1 MEVTVQDK
9 ENFTKELEVVIPQT
23 EVEKRLDEAYKR
35 IKKDA
40 FVPGFRKGKVP
51 LTILKFHFGK
61 AVEAEVKEKMLE
73 EFYREA
79 VEKEGLQVIGS
90 PKFEE
95 IGFQEGEPFKFKALV
110 EVIPPVELG
119 EYKGIEVEVEKIEVT
134 EEDVE
139 AIVEMKKEEMAQFQS
154 TERPAKKGDAILV
167 DVTIEKEGNIIQTA
181 KELKITLGE
190 EVLPHE
196 VENAIAGMR
205 KGEEKKVKVKEEGLD
220 YLVKL
225 KDVQEKRLIVL
236 DESTLK
242 SLGGFKTLD
251 ELKEKIREELE
262 ELARTRGEELLEN
275 RILEKIIENSK
286 VEVPPTLI
294 KKMSEYYRLGISNLE
309 DEKAKEM
316 ATQEIK
322 KLLIIEEIAKKEGLQ
337 VTDEEL
343 DKKRKQIMEEG
354 TTEEKRRW
362 LPEERK
368 EDLREHLLRE
378 KVMEFLKK
386 NSKKKTKRKLILT
399 PEEARELSKKKE
411 VWKKEKGIIV
421 PKG

>member
-1 MEVTVQDK
+1 
-9 ENFTKELEVVIPQT
+9 
-23 EVEKRLDEAYKR
+23 
-35 IKKDA
+35 
-40 FVPGFRKGKVP
+40 
-51 LTILKFHFGK
+51 
-61 AVEAEVKEKMLE
+61 
-73 EFYREA
+73 
-79 VEKEGLQVIGS
+79 
-90 PKFEE
+90 
-95 IGFQEGEPFKFKALV
+95 
-110 EVIPPVELG
+110 
-119 EYKGIEVEVEKIEVT
+119 
-134 EEDVE
+134 
-139 AIVEMKKEEMAQFQS
+139 
-154 TERPAKKGDAILV
+154 LV
-167 DVTIEKEGNIIQTA
+167 DVTIEKEGNILQTA

-190 EVLPHE
+190 EVLPAE

-220 YLVKL
+220 YVVKL

-251 ELKEKIREELE
+251 ELKEKVREELE

-294 KKMSEYYRLGISNLE
+294 KKISEYYRLGISNLE

-354 TTEEKRRW
+354 TPEEKRKW